1 MSRFSL
7 HKFLVSLLL
16 LSAVGAICCSARRS
30 SWDDDARRRKAS
42 SFYIEAIEAFMDEN
56 YSLYGELLRRAYTLD
71 PDDPELQMR
80 VGEWTLLTAAKDSAA
95 VEQAFEML
103 FNGYGRKPADYFEG
117 NQLLNLTSNFRR
129 WDDNLRAAKI
139 LAEQFPNRNEVKL
152 QLGRSYLVN
161 AMLNDTAY
169 IKDAI
174 SVFNSLEERVGVSPQ
189 LSDMKIR
196 AHAIKNDTAAIIS
209 ELSALD
215 SASPSDLYTAIT
227 IGQIYNSLQRP
238 DSALRYFNKACQLD
252 STNGTAIII
261 RAQFLQQQGDS
272 TAFEHEAMR
281 AIKSPDLE
289 FESKIKF
296 IVSYIQ
302 TYSDDSTHQASI
314 DNMFETLLDVN
325 SGEPDVYRLYAEYLL
340 HTEKPDQAADQM
352 SYVVSLEPN
361 DRNNWLLLAQAQA
374 SAKNFAGA
382 ADALADGAKMFPGE
396 LLFVRPEAV
405 YRFFAG
411 DTIKAI
417 TLLEE
422 FPDSTITDPEERSEF
437 KSLLGDYYYQCHR
450 RDDAFAAYEEAL
462 KINPFNYMAMN
473 NVAYYYAETDT
484 LLDRAESFAKRV
496 IRNQPD
502 NTTYLDTYAWV
513 LYKKGDYQGAR
524 EQIDKTIKLVEF
536 ENAIDS
542 IDVSMAEIADT
553 PADVTDGNPQ
563 DEIISETEEA
573 IGEASPAM
581 LGSADLYDHAGDIY
595 YRCGDITQAV
605 EYWKMSLDRNPDDPE
620 PIKAKI
626 KHRKIIE
633 NAP

>member
-1 MSRFSL
+1 MRRLSF

-16 LSAVGAICCSARRS
+16 VSAVGALCCSARRS

-42 SFYIEAIEAFMDEN
+42 SFYIEAVEAFMDEN
-56 YSLYGELLRRAYTLD
+56 YNLYGELLRRAYDLD
-71 PDDPELQMR
+71 TDDTELQMR

-95 VEQAFEML
+95 VEQAFRML
-103 FNGYGRKPADYFEG
+103 FDGYSRKDADYFEG

-129 WDDNLRAAKI
+129 WDDNLRAAEI
-139 LAEQFPNRNEVKL
+139 LARQFPDRNEVQL

-169 IKDAI
+169 IKDAL
-174 SVFNSLEERVGVSPQ
+174 SVFNSLEDRVGVSPQ
-189 LSDMKIR
+189 LSDLKIR
-196 AHAIKNDTAAIIS
+196 AHAITNDTAAIIN
-209 ELSALD
+209 ELTALD
-215 SASPSDLYTAIT
+215 KASPSDLYTAIT

-238 DSALRYFNKACQLD
+238 DSALRYFNKACEID

-281 AIKSPDLE
+281 AVKSPDLE
-289 FESKIKF
+289 FESKLKF

-302 TYSDDSTHQASI
+302 TYADDSTRRASI

-340 HTEKPDQAADQM
+340 HTDKPSQAADQM
-352 SYVVSLEPN
+352 TYVVSLEPN
-361 DRNNWLLLAQAQA
+361 DRNNWLLLAQSHA
-374 SAKNFAGA
+374 SARNFAGA
-382 ADALADGAKMFPGE
+382 ADALADGGKIFPGE
-396 LLFVRPEAV
+396 ALFARPEAV
-405 YRFFAG
+405 YRFLAS

-417 TLLEE
+417 TILEE
-422 FPDSTITDPEERSEF
+422 FNDSTITDPEERSEF
-437 KSLLGDYYYQCHR
+437 KSMLGDYYYQSDR
-450 RDDAFAAYEEAL
+450 PDDAFRTYEEAL

-484 LLDRAESFAKRV
+484 LLDRAESYAKRV
-496 IRNQPD
+496 VRNEPD

-513 LYKKGDYQGAR
+513 LYKKGDYEGAR
-524 EQIDKTIKLVEF
+524 ELIDKTIKLVEF
-536 ENAIDS
+536 DNSIDS
-542 IDVSMAEIADT
+542 IDVSMAEIVDPEAEGSD
-553 PADVTDGNPQ
+553 ANLEQ
-563 DEIISETEEA
+563 EITEVAE
-573 IGEASPAM
+573 EVFEESSPAL

-595 YRCGDITQAV
+595 FRCGNVAQAV
-605 EYWKMSLDRNPDDPE
+605 DYWKMALDRNPDDPDR
-620 PIKAKI
+620 IKAKI